1 MNYTIDY
8 SDWFDEG
15 GYCQF
20 YPILEDKT
28 LGFKEFYSKHHANKA
43 YAFQKKL
50 SKFDLAPKLYTT
62 VCKLPMQDNQDTDFE
77 MMSDWGYV
85 TEIASTIKSKKRSL
99 KQIQKLVDEIYEKA
113 NLKFWDCHYYNMGL
127 VKRKGRQKLVCI
139 DTGKESFD
147 GLANAWGNTNPGP
160 KCEYCKKFNCHCEE
174 YYAVYR

>member
-1 MNYTIDY
+1 MKYTIDY

-15 GYCQF
+15 GYSQF

-28 LGFKEFYSKHHANKA
+28 LGFKEFYDKNHANKA
-43 YAFQKKL
+43 YAIQKKL
-50 SKFDLAPKLYTT
+50 SRFDLAPKVYTK
-62 VCKLPMQDNQDTDFE
+62 VCKLSMKDDQDSEFS

-85 TEIASTIKSKKRSL
+85 TEMASTKNSNRRSL

-113 NLKFWDCHYYNMGL
+113 HLKFWDCHYYNMGL

-147 GLANAWGNTNPGP
+147 GDANAWGNTDPGP
-160 KCEYCKKFNCHCEE
+160 KCGYCQKYQCKCE
-174 YYAVYR
+174 